1 MNRWPIDFFFFFF
14 QANKFNPPRQRQR
27 KKATETRTWDRKRT
41 RELLQNMKAKNPKA
55 LLPISTILAIL
66 DMEGKNVRIEMD
78 ENCPN

>member
-1 MNRWPIDFFFFFF
+1 
-14 QANKFNPPRQRQR
+14 
-27 KKATETRTWDRKRT
+27 
-41 RELLQNMKAKNPKA
+41 MKAKNPKA